1 MRMPGGGGLQRQ
13 LMRQV
18 EQFQRD
24 MQAAQEELA
33 TMRVEGTAG
42 GGVVKAVANGSGELL
57 ELTISPDA
65 VDPNDVEMLQDLILA
80 AVREALESARK
91 TQEEKMG
98 GLTGGMNVPGLF

>member
-1 MRMPGGGGLQRQ
+1 VQRQ

>member
-1 MRMPGGGGLQRQ
+1 MQRQ

>member
-1 MRMPGGGGLQRQ
+1 MRMPGGGGVQRQ

>member
-1 MRMPGGGGLQRQ
+1 MPGGGGLQRQ